1 MENRERIF
9 YIVIKRKFTAFHQHQ
24 DSGRGHGFGYRS
36 QLKLRTQFQA
46 VAMQVIGPANGILI
60 NDPAFFGNNTFR

>member
-1 MENRERIF
+1 VRKQQADGDAIIWKSGKNF
-9 YIVIKRKFTAFHQHQ
+9 LHVIKRKFTAFHQHQ

-46 VAMQVIGPANGILI
+46 VAMQVIAQPM
-60 NDPAFFGNNTFR
+60 AFS